1 MKSLAVNELQNVSG
15 GNYELTTQGVMLTGL
30 GSVLS
35 VGAAGTVALVS
46 VGFSLGAAPFLATVG
61 LGFAGTAALAAMTG
75 GLYICESNP
84 ELANALE
91 AKFGI
96 DLSADK

>member
-15 GNYELTTQGVMLTGL
+15 GNYELTVEGIMLTGV
-30 GSVLS
+30 GSVLAAS
-35 VGAAGTVALVS
+35 AAGAVGLVS
-46 VGFSLGAAPFLATVG
+46 AGLSLGVAPFLFTAGAGIV
-61 LGFAGTAALAAMTG
+61 GTAALATMTG

-96 DLSADK
+96 DFSADK